1 MDAVLK
7 DKCGQNYK
15 GICAAYSS
23 TPNINQVIMDKME
36 SITFRDPL
44 GNNFEYIDRE
54 GNMGMDVIYLNND
67 DLTTVSIYWIID
79 SNCRI
84 LVSKDKTKCVFWKKN
99 LYRIMQW

>member
-36 SITFRDPL
+36 SISFRDPL

-67 DLTTVSIYWIID
+67 DLATVSIYWIIWLQLE
-79 SNCRI
+79 S
-84 LVSKDKTKCVFWKKN
+84 SKTKWYFEKDKIF
-99 LYRIMQW
+99 IG